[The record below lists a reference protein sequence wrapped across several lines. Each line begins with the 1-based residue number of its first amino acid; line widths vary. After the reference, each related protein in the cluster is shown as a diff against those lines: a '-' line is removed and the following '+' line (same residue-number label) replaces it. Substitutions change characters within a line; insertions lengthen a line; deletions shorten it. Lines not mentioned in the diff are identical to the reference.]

1 MDMENDV
8 GRIDTEH
15 TNLYYEFKDYCN
27 HNEIKMKDLTVQFVV
42 EKMKSQLD
50 SGSIYTNIE
59 DLYDTVNRMKG
70 KGFVSAIASG
80 GAQPQP

>member
-42 EKMKSQLD
+42 EKMKS
-50 SGSIYTNIE
+50 
-59 DLYDTVNRMKG
+59 
-70 KGFVSAIASG
+70 
-80 GAQPQP
+80 